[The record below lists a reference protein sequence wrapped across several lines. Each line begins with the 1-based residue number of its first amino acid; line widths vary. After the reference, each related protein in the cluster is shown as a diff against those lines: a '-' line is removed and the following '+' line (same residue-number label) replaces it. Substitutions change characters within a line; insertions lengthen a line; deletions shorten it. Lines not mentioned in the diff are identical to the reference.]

1 MLREVIY
8 LEVCISL
15 YEIILMD
22 IRSAQLFQHLA
33 SSLNFSKTSEQLY
46 VSPPTLTR
54 VIQRLEEELGVTL
67 FYRDKRSVRLTA
79 AGQRFQQFVRRWLDE
94 WHQLQVDLQ
103 LASAEL
109 TGEIRLFCTVT
120 ASYSHLPAILD
131 RFRLMCPKAEIK
143 LTTGDAAS
151 AIEKIRLDEADIA
164 LAAHPSNLP
173 LNLAFRSIASLP
185 VMLIA
190 PAMPC
195 KVNDLLQQQPIP
207 WQQIPMIMPEH
218 GPARSRFDHW
228 LHDTNITPQ
237 VVAKVDGHEAMVSM
251 VALGTGIALV
261 AEAVVSHSPVK
272 DRVRVVDLPY
282 RFEPFDL
289 GVCMLAKREQEPL
302 IKAFWQVATAKG

>member
-1 MLREVIY
+1 
-8 LEVCISL
+8 
-15 YEIILMD
+15 MD

-54 VIQRLEEELGVTL
+54 VIQRLEQELGVEL

-151 AIEKIRLDEADIA
+151 AIEKVRLDEADIA
-164 LAAHPSNLP
+164 LAAHPSSLP
-173 LNLAFRSIASLP
+173 ANLAFRSIASLP

-195 KVNDLLQQQPIP
+195 KVNDLLQQHPIS
-207 WQQIPMIMPEH
+207 WQQVPMIMPEH
-218 GPARSRFDHW
+218 GPARSRFDRW
-228 LHDTNITPQ
+228 LQDLDILPH

-261 AEAVVSHSPVK
+261 AEAVVSQSPVK
-272 DRVRVVDLPY
+272 DRIRVVDLPY

>member
-1 MLREVIY
+1 MKLK
-8 LEVCISL
+8 
-15 YEIILMD
+15 MD

-103 LASAEL
+103 LTSAEL

-164 LAAHPSNLP
+164 LAAHPSTLP

-195 KVNDLLQQQPIP
+195 KVNDLLQQHPIP
-207 WQQIPMIMPEH
+207 WQLVPMIMPEH
-218 GPARSRFDHW
+218 GPGRSRFDRW
-228 LHDTNITPQ
+228 LHDTGITPH

-261 AEAVVSHSPVK
+261 AEAVVSQSPVK
-272 DRVRVVDLPY
+272 DRVRLVDLPY

>member
-1 MLREVIY
+1 
-8 LEVCISL
+8 
-15 YEIILMD
+15 MD

-33 SSLNFSKTSEQLY
+33 SSLNFSKTSEQLF

-54 VIQRLEEELGVTL
+54 VIQRLEQELGVEL

-151 AIEKIRLDEADIA
+151 AIEKVRLDEADIA
-164 LAAHPSNLP
+164 LAAHPSSLP
-173 LNLAFRSIASLP
+173 ANLAFRSIASLP

-195 KVNDLLQQQPIP
+195 KVNDLLQQHPIS
-207 WQQIPMIMPEH
+207 WQQVPMIMPEH
-218 GPARSRFDHW
+218 GPARSRFDRW
-228 LHDTNITPQ
+228 LQDLGILPH

-261 AEAVVSHSPVK
+261 AEAVVSQSPVK
-272 DRVRVVDLPY
+272 DRIRVVDLPY

>member
-1 MLREVIY
+1 
-8 LEVCISL
+8 
-15 YEIILMD
+15 MD

-33 SSLNFSKTSEQLY
+33 SSLNFSKTSEQMY

-54 VIQRLEEELGVTL
+54 VIQRLEAELATEL
-67 FYRDKRSVRLTA
+67 FFRDKRSVKLTV
-79 AGQRFQQFVRRWLDE
+79 AGQRFQQFVRLWLDE

-120 ASYSHLPAILD
+120 ASYSHLPTILD
-131 RFRLMCPKAEIK
+131 RFRLMCPKAELK

-151 AIEKIRLDEADIA
+151 AIEKVRLGEVDIA
-164 LAAHPSNLP
+164 LAAHPLQLP
-173 LNLAFRSIASLP
+173 ANLAFRSIASLP
-185 VMLIA
+185 VQLIA
-190 PAMPC
+190 PNIPC
-195 KVNDLLQQQPIP
+195 KVNDLLQQTPIP
-207 WQQIPMIMPEH
+207 WDKIPMILPEH

-228 LHDTNITPQ
+228 LQQMAVVPQ

-261 AEAVVSHSPVK
+261 ADAVVVNSPVK
-272 DRVRVVDLPY
+272 DRVRAIELDY

-289 GVCMLAKREQEPL
+289 GVCMLNKRLHEPL
-302 IKAFWQVATAKG
+302 IQAFWQVATAKN

>member
-1 MLREVIY
+1 
-8 LEVCISL
+8 
-15 YEIILMD
+15 MD

-54 VIQRLEEELGVTL
+54 VIQRLEQELGVVL

-151 AIEKIRLDEADIA
+151 AIEKVRLDEADIA
-164 LAAHPSNLP
+164 LAAHPSSLP
-173 LNLAFRSIASLP
+173 ANLAFRSIASLP

-195 KVNDLLQQQPIP
+195 KVNDLLQQHPIP
-207 WQQIPMIMPEH
+207 WQQVPMIMPEH
-218 GPARSRFDHW
+218 GPARSRFDRW
-228 LHDTNITPQ
+228 LQDLGILPH

-261 AEAVVSHSPVK
+261 AEAVVSQSPVK
-272 DRVRVVDLPY
+272 DRIRVVDLPY

>member
-1 MLREVIY
+1 
-8 LEVCISL
+8 
-15 YEIILMD
+15 MD

-33 SSLNFSKTSEQLY
+33 SSLNFSKTSEQMY

-54 VIQRLEEELGVTL
+54 VIQRLEEEIGTEL
-67 FYRDKRSVRLTA
+67 FFRDKRSVKLTP
-79 AGQRFQQFVRRWLDE
+79 AGHRFAQFVRNWLDD

-151 AIEKIRLDEADIA
+151 AIEKVRTDEADIA
-164 LAAHPSNLP
+164 LAAHPAVLP
-173 LNLAFRSIASLP
+173 GNLAFRSIASLP
-185 VMLIA
+185 VVLIA
-190 PAMPC
+190 PTIPC
-195 KVNDLLQQQPIP
+195 KVNDLLQHHPIP
-207 WQQIPMIMPEH
+207 WHKVPLIMPEH
-218 GPARSRFDHW
+218 GPARGRFDRW
-228 LHDTNITPQ
+228 LTDMGITPQ

-251 VALGTGIALV
+251 VALGTGVALV
-261 AEAVVSHSPVK
+261 ADAVVVNSPVK
-272 DRVRVVDLPY
+272 ERVKTLELDY

-289 GVCMLAKREQEPL
+289 GVCMLQKRLHEPL
-302 IKAFWQVATAKG
+302 IQAFWQVATAKPDLGR